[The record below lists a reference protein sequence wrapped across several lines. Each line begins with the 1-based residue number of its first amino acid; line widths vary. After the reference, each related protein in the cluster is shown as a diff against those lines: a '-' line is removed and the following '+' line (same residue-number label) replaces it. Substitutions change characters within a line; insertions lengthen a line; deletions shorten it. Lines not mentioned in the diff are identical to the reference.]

1 MGGAFSLNQGWKL
14 SQSCGRLVPRMVP
27 NGDIFFRMCFPPS
40 HLCAIHTQEH
50 TRASDSAQW
59 AAEGKTHDGFRL
71 LCSWERDPFSPV
83 LRRQAEVCCFLL
95 RPRRC
100 QALCQAWRQY
110 FLHRATAPPGTSDKV
125 CRHFGLF
132 PVGGKGCC
140 SHGVERSQGWWC

>member
-1 MGGAFSLNQGWKL
+1 MEAQPELWTAGAKDGAQWRHLLQNVL
-14 SQSCGRLVPRMVP
+14 PIIGR
-27 NGDIFFRMCFPPS
+27 S
-40 HLCAIHTQEH
+40 TW
-50 TRASDSAQW
+50 ASDLAQW
-59 AAEGKTHDGFRL
+59 AAEGKTHDGLRL
-71 LCSWERDPFSPV
+71 LCSSERDPFSPV
-83 LRRQAEVCCFLL
+83 LRRQAEGCCFLL

-125 CRHFGLF
+125 CRHFWLF